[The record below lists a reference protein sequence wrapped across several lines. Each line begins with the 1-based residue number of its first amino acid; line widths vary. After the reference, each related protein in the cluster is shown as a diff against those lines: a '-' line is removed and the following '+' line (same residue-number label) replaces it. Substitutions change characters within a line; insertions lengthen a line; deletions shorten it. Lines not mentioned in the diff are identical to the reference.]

1 MVTHKP
7 IGIAALITPWN
18 FPAAM
23 ATRKIAPAL
32 AAGCTVVLKMASE
45 TPLTALAVMR
55 ILKEAGVP
63 DGVVNMV
70 PSQSS
75 ADISETWL
83 ADPRVRIISFTGST
97 AVGSLLMQQ
106 AAKRIVNSSMELG
119 GNASF
124 IVGAN
129 ADVDAAVEGTMVAKF
144 RNGGQACTAANR
156 LYVNASV
163 AQEFKEKLCAKVK
176 DLKVGSAFTEGVEIG
191 PLVNR
196 KALDGLHQLLRD
208 AESEGAEV
216 LASAELPDLEGYFL
230 PPQVIEVKDNSS
242 SLFQNEIFGPIA
254 PILVWSDEEQMLK
267 DVNSTEMGLASY
279 IYGDLQWALRT
290 AEKIDAGMVG
300 VNRGLVS
307 DPAAPFGGVK
317 QSGIGREGGREGVRE
332 FQETQYFSV
341 AW

>member
-129 ADVDAAVEGTMVAKF
+129 ADVDAAVEGTMVA
-144 RNGGQACTAANR
+144 
-156 LYVNASV
+156 
-163 AQEFKEKLCAKVK
+163 
-176 DLKVGSAFTEGVEIG
+176 
-191 PLVNR
+191 
-196 KALDGLHQLLRD
+196 
-208 AESEGAEV
+208 
-216 LASAELPDLEGYFL
+216 
-230 PPQVIEVKDNSS
+230 
-242 SLFQNEIFGPIA
+242 
-254 PILVWSDEEQMLK
+254 
-267 DVNSTEMGLASY
+267 
-279 IYGDLQWALRT
+279 
-290 AEKIDAGMVG
+290 
-300 VNRGLVS
+300 
-307 DPAAPFGGVK
+307 
-317 QSGIGREGGREGVRE
+317 
-332 FQETQYFSV
+332 
-341 AW
+341 

>member
-1 MVTHKP
+1 
-7 IGIAALITPWN
+7 
-18 FPAAM
+18 
-23 ATRKIAPAL
+23 
-32 AAGCTVVLKMASE
+32 
-45 TPLTALAVMR
+45 
-55 ILKEAGVP
+55 
-63 DGVVNMV
+63 
-70 PSQSS
+70 
-75 ADISETWL
+75 
-83 ADPRVRIISFTGST
+83 
-97 AVGSLLMQQ
+97 MQQ

-156 LYVNASV
+156 LYVHASV

-191 PLVNR
+191 PLVNH

-279 IYGDLQWALRT
+279 IYGDLQWALKT
-290 AEKIDAGMVG
+290 AEKIEAGMVG